1 MSAPDTINHLIS
13 EIARFSFSQSHP
25 ILEKYGLYPGQP
37 RLLLCLYHE
46 NGVSQGTLAEK
57 LQVKASTI
65 TMAIKR
71 LERGGLLRKACDT
84 EDKRVCRIFLTD
96 KGYSVCRELKLIH
109 DSQEALYTENFR
121 IEEKII
127 LKRLLM
133 QVRQNL
139 IDAEL
144 KGDE

>member
-1 MSAPDTINHLIS
+1 MPVPNTINHLLF
-13 EIARFSFSQSHP
+13 EIVRLSFNQSHQ

-46 NGVSQGTLAEK
+46 DGVSQSTLAEQ

-65 TMAIKR
+65 TMMIKR

-84 EDKRVCRIFLTD
+84 EDKRVCRIFLTP
-96 KGYSVCRELKLIH
+96 KGYSVCDELKLVNDNH
-109 DSQEALYTENFR
+109 EALYTENFS

-139 IDAEL
+139 IDSQP

>member
-1 MSAPDTINHLIS
+1 MFAPDSINHLIF
-13 EIARFSFSQSHP
+13 EITRLSFSQSHP

-71 LERGGLLRKACDT
+71 LERSGLLRKTCDT

-96 KGYSVCRELKLIH
+96 KGYSVCRELKLVY
-109 DSQEALYTENFR
+109 DNQKTLYTENFT
-121 IEEKII
+121 IEEEII

-139 IDAEL
+139 MDAHS
-144 KGDE
+144 KGEE

>member
-1 MSAPDTINHLIS
+1 MSTPDSINHLIF
-13 EIARFSFSQSHP
+13 EIARLSFSQSHP

-46 NGVSQGTLAEK
+46 DGVSQGTLAEK

-71 LERGGLLRKACDT
+71 LERSGLLHKACDA

-96 KGYSVCRELKLIH
+96 KGYSVCRELKLVYDH
-109 DSQEALYTENFR
+109 QKALYTENFT

-127 LKRLLM
+127 LKRLLI

-139 IDAEL
+139 INAHL
-144 KGDE
+144 KGEE